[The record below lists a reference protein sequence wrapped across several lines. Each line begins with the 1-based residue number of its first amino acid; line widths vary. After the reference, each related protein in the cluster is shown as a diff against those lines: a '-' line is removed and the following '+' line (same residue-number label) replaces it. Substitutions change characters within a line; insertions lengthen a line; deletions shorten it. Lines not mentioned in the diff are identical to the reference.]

1 MKLSSLSSE
10 EETKSSEILEESSK
24 VTLNARIV
32 KSEPG
37 FLSSFQERP
46 TPPTYETIS
55 SLLSDS
61 DERVLHDLQRIS
73 ELVTNDASSIPLQNL
88 QRKSI
93 RNIIDKLV

>member
-24 VTLNARIV
+24 ITVNARIV

-37 FLSSFQERP
+37 FSSSFQERP
-46 TPPTYETIS
+46 TPTYETIS
-55 SLLSDS
+55 PLLSDS
-61 DERVLHDLQRIS
+61 DERVLHNLQRIS

>member
-24 VTLNARIV
+24 ITLNARIV

-46 TPPTYETIS
+46 TPT
-55 SLLSDS
+55 LLSDC